1 MPLSQLLRLASFLLL
16 LALGA
21 RVRRSR
27 EPAARRRAVNLLL
40 GYVLAVS
47 GAVGVSQ
54 QDFWPFTCHQIA
66 VGRPRADSRVCQTQF
81 YGVDAAGAEWRLDPW
96 TWTPV
101 YDSILQYWVEHGL
114 PRLPADERERALS
127 FLLARAE
134 RSRAR
139 LAAGLPLG
147 RERRLGPAGA
157 PYWLLLP
164 RQTRVPDRPYAGLR
178 IDSACWLPIEKLAD
192 PRRESRVTLAELR
205 RP

>member
-1 MPLSQLLRLASFLLL
+1 VPLSQLLRLASFLLL

-27 EPAARRRAVNLLL
+27 DPAARRRAVNLLL

-81 YGVDAAGAEWRLDPW
+81 YGLEASGAEWRLDPW
-96 TWTPV
+96 SWTPV
-101 YDSILQYWVEHGL
+101 YDSILQFWADEGL
-114 PRLPADERERALS
+114 PRLDDEQRERALA

-139 LAAGLPLG
+139 RAAGLPLG
-147 RERRLGPAGA
+147 RERLLGPAGA

-164 RQTRVPDRPYAGLR
+164 RQTRVPEHPYTALR
-178 IDSACWLPIEKLAD
+178 IDAACWLPAEKLAD